1 MRRVATI
8 ATTVYFS
15 LIVLPATAFAKGGGS
30 GGRGGGGGSKSG
42 GRSSGYRGG
51 SSGGHGVSGSSST
64 YPSFMTWLCLGLVSA
79 VIIGV
84 VVWGIKKKN
93 AIR

>member
-15 LIVLPATAFAKGGGS
+15 LIILPATAFAKGGGS
-30 GGRGGGGGSKSG
+30 GGRGGGGSKSG
-42 GRSSGYRGG
+42 GRSGGYRSGG
-51 SSGGHGVSGSSST
+51 GSGGHGVSGSSSS

-79 VIIGV
+79 VILGV
-84 VVWGIKKKN
+84 VVWGIRKKN